1 VTNGF
6 MHTHIASSHRGHG
19 HQGCQMICFQ
29 IPIFGKFWRILQWKN
44 LVYFMTIWFILLLLE
59 IFYGHL
65 VYLVVIWYIFHR
77 FGILYQE
84 KSGNPDGHVPVFPK
98 LVRSL

>member
-1 VTNGF
+1 
-6 MHTHIASSHRGHG
+6 
-19 HQGCQMICFQ
+19 
-29 IPIFGKFWRILQWKN
+29 
-44 LVYFMTIWFILLLLE
+44 MTIWFILLLLE

-84 KSGNPDGHVPVFPK
+84 KSGNPA
-98 LVRSL
+98 LRSVYTRTVIFVSRDVVQN